1 MSVRPLKRLKQSWKN
16 SLLWLTKP
24 RLRNRKHQVIRYKI
38 IDQPSS
44 NLSSLRFLYHSFSR
58 SFSSCK
64 ELYEKGK
71 SVHRFDH
78 KVPLSHA
85 ACYIF
90 FYLVVLD
97 LKTLLIVT
105 LMFFL
110 STLYTL
116 TSVCIFSTL
125 FSTHLWTSG

>member
-90 FYLVVLD
+90 FYNPSDCHFDVLFVNP
-97 LKTLLIVT
+97 LHPNISMHILHTV
-105 LMFFL
+105 
-110 STLYTL
+110 LYTSLDKWL
-116 TSVCIFSTL
+116 TRNNC
-125 FSTHLWTSG
+125 